1 MLTLKAKLSSCSIII
16 HTVECEERKIC
27 HRKRARAYELFV
39 CYLFIVFCSFEEV
52 DVDIARRDRALAL
65 IVEPSLLYLPERVLP
80 EAPSRVR
87 VPSSI

>member
-52 DVDIARRDRALAL
+52 DVDRDRALPL